1 MPSDQGSG
9 TADWI
14 MQRELS
20 EILGISQQ
28 TASEWAKVGRLRR
41 FEHGI
46 ETAGRRRYSRL
57 LVQREIENRLDAA
70 KRHQDELLASD
81 HDPRTEGL

>member
-1 MPSDQGSG
+1 
-9 TADWI
+9 
-14 MQRELS
+14 
-20 EILGISQQ
+20 
-28 TASEWAKVGRLRR
+28 
-41 FEHGI
+41 
-46 ETAGRRRYSRL
+46 L